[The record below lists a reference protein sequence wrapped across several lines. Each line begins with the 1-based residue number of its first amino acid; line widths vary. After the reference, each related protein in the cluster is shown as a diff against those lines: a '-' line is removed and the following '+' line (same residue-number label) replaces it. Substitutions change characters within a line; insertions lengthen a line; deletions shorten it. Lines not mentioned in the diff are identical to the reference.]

1 MMAALRATSACL
13 PKRLEPPAQ
22 LAGQVDEP
30 GQVGLH
36 RVKLAQR
43 LLLALA
49 VLEYAGRLLDDRPPG
64 LRARVQDLV
73 ELALADDH
81 VHLAAEA
88 AVGQQVLDVEQAAA
102 VAVDRVL
109 ALPGAEHQPADRHL
123 GVVDRQ
129 RAVAVV
135 DGERHL
141 GPAQRRAVAWCRR
154 R

>member
-1 MMAALRATSACL
+1 RARRDGRGFPRAPGL
-13 PKRLEPPAQ
+13 PAKRLAPPAE

-30 GQVGLH
+30 GQVDLH

-64 LRARVQDLV
+64 LGARVQDLV

-88 AVGQQVLDVEQAAA
+88 AVGQQVLDVEQAA
-102 VAVDRVL
+102 
-109 ALPGAEHQPADRHL
+109 
-123 GVVDRQ
+123 
-129 RAVAVV
+129 
-135 DGERHL
+135 
-141 GPAQRRAVAWCRR
+141 
-154 R
+154 